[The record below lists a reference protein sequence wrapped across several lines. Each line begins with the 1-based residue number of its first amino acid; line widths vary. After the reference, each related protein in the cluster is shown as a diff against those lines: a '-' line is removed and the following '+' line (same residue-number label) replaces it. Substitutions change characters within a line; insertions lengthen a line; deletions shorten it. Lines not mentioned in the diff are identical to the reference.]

1 MKKMLL
7 AGALAILMC
16 FTSVQIVDAKTTA
29 KETWISKTAQAA
41 CVEYGN
47 EYGICPELLMAIIE
61 RESSGK
67 ANVSNGSCI
76 GLMQISSRW
85 HSDRMEKLG
94 VTTLYSERGNVHV
107 GADYLAELFED
118 YGEAALALMIYHGE
132 SNAITKYECGEI
144 SSYASGILERSA
156 QLERLHKK

>member
-1 MKKMLL
+1 MKKRLL
-7 AGALAILMC
+7 AGVLAILMC
-16 FTSVQIVDAKTTA
+16 FSSVQMVDAKTTA

-41 CVEYGN
+41 CVEYGS

-85 HSDRMEKLG
+85 HADRMEKLG

-107 GADYLAELFED
+107 GADYLADLFED
-118 YGEAALALMIYHGE
+118 CGDAALALMIYHGE
-132 SNAITKYECGEI
+132 SNAVSKYERGEI

-156 QLERLHKK
+156 QLERLHRK